1 MRSRT
6 STLVTAGLLAV
17 GLVVLAATLPVPL
30 VALGPGPTYD
40 TLSVVDG
47 TPVVRVDGLPT
58 YPTSGHLN
66 MTTVSVVDRITLFN
80 ALGFWASSREQVV
93 PRSVIYPLGKTDDQV
108 EQQNDADF
116 SASESDAELAAIASL
131 HLPTRVTVG
140 SLVAN
145 SPAEGKLKA
154 GDTIVAVSGKTVD
167 SPQSLTDALAG
178 TRAGQAVTVTYR
190 RGSTQA
196 QTSLVLG
203 VNPAREQGF
212 LGVTATLAP
221 AGGDITIK
229 LGDIGGPSAGLMFA
243 LAVVDKLTPVD
254 LTGGRFVAGTGEID
268 AVGTVGPIG
277 GIPFKMRAARD
288 AGATTF
294 LVPAANCDEARAND
308 PDGLALVKVGTLADA
323 VAALGALRAG
333 RPVAGC

>member
-6 STLVTAGLLAV
+6 WTLVTAGLLAV
-17 GLVVLAATLPVPL
+17 ALVVLAATLPVPL

-47 TPVVRVDGLPT
+47 TPVVTVHGLTT

-66 MTTVSVVDRITLFN
+66 MTTVSVTDRITLFD
-80 ALGFWASSREQVV
+80 ALGLWASPRQQVV
-93 PRSVIYPLGKTDDQV
+93 PRSVIYPPGETEDQV
-108 EQQNDADF
+108 EQENDADF
-116 SASESDAELAAIASL
+116 AASESDATAAALSDL

-140 SLVAN
+140 ALVAN
-145 SPAEGKLKA
+145 SPATGKLQA
-154 GDTIVAVSGKTVD
+154 GDTIVAVAGKAVD
-167 SPQSLTDALAG
+167 SPRALTDSLAD

-190 RGSTQA
+190 RGTTQA
-196 QTSLVLG
+196 ETSLVLG
-203 VNPAREQGF
+203 TNPQRPQGF
-212 LGVTATLAP
+212 LGVTPAVAP

-243 LAVVDKLTPVD
+243 LAVIDKLTPTD
-254 LTGGRFVAGTGEID
+254 LTGGRFIAGTGTID
-268 AVGTVGPIG
+268 PAGTVGPIG

-294 LVPAANCDEARAND
+294 LVPAANCDEAKAND
-308 PDGLALVKVGTLADA
+308 PDGLGLVKVGTLADA
-323 VAALGALRAG
+323 MAALDALRGG
-333 RPVAGC
+333 RPVVGC